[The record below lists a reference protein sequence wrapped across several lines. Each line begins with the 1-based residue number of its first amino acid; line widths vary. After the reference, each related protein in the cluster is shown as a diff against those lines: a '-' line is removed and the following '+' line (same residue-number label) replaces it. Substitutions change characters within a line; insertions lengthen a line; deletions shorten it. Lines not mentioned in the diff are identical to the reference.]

1 MLELDRTEIEI
12 QQRNGLELLDLSLLL
27 LRRHFLVLLAASSV
41 MTLPVMLINIWLTHW
56 MVSEDAI
63 LVAESTLQPEL
74 FVKARYISHLVALY
88 FVQFPLLSLPV
99 TMLLGSLVFYE
110 SKDIYSLCRQFIQLW
125 KPCLVILGL
134 MRLGIVPLL
143 LEPMVDRSLY
153 FDTGVEMWILVLIP
167 AVAGLVR
174 SVSPFA
180 PEIIGLEGCPLRST
194 KQSQPSYRSRSRF
207 LHSPLQGNLTVHYV
221 VAIIHCCLL
230 LAMLIGVSL
239 FAQAILIGSWD
250 LSEVIIY
257 AIVPL
262 SLWMVGLLMT
272 VFRYLCY
279 IDSRIRLE
287 GWEIDLRL
295 RAESKRIAGH
305 RLPGTK
311 SAVKPVDNENEAVS

>member
-1 MLELDRTEIEI
+1 
-12 QQRNGLELLDLSLLL
+12 
-27 LRRHFLVLLAASSV
+27 
-41 MTLPVMLINIWLTHW
+41 
-56 MVSEDAI
+56 
-63 LVAESTLQPEL
+63 
-74 FVKARYISHLVALY
+74 
-88 FVQFPLLSLPV
+88 
-99 TMLLGSLVFYE
+99 
-110 SKDIYSLCRQFIQLW
+110 
-125 KPCLVILGL
+125 
-134 MRLGIVPLL
+134 
-143 LEPMVDRSLY
+143 
-153 FDTGVEMWILVLIP
+153 
-167 AVAGLVR
+167 
-174 SVSPFA
+174 
-180 PEIIGLEGCPLRST
+180 
-194 KQSQPSYRSRSRF
+194 
-207 LHSPLQGNLTVHYV
+207 
-221 VAIIHCCLL
+221 L